1 MLVIPQKATKISN
14 FISRTLPAFL
24 SFLLIFTFTGAQ
36 DARANVPSKFV
47 FTGSGYGH
55 GVGMSQIGARGMALE
70 SATAVEILQHFYPG
84 TAVAPVSDSEI
95 IRVNLGHQ
103 LREGS
108 LSINSPVGSFHII
121 KGRFAHGEEIPEEA
135 IMASHGKDVTLAL
148 TSKGEGIEIT
158 RSSKT
163 AKFARLEIA
172 REWTIRWDLDTTILL
187 LRTPARNYQLKY
199 GQINLS
205 SVKNSAANSSN
216 AIGEMEV
223 TSSMRLDDE
232 YLYGLGEVPS
242 SWPEAALD
250 AQAIA
255 GRTFALTKMRTVRA
269 ACDCNIYSTTR
280 DQNYVGFSKESEP
293 GFGFRWRAAVDRT
306 KGLAVTLQNRPI
318 QSFFFSSSGGATQNV
333 FDVWGS
339 NFSYL
344 VSRPDGW
351 SLDARINPRYANWNR
366 EVSQAAMAKAFEL
379 PDLLRYQILERSVTG
394 SVLRIRG
401 VSSSGAT
408 KVLTGEVFR
417 SRTALPST
425 WINLALIPPAQPK
438 EPDREICLE
447 TMAGLLAG
455 IGRCELTPE

>member
-1 MLVIPQKATKISN
+1 MLAPLQKAMKISN
-14 FISRTLPAFL
+14 FIFRTLPGLL
-24 SFLLIFTFTGAQ
+24 SFLLALTIIGAP
-36 DARANVPSKFV
+36 DARANIPSKFL

-70 SATAVEILQHFYPG
+70 SATAVEILTHFYPG
-84 TAVAPVSDSEI
+84 TEVAQVSDSEI

-103 LREGS
+103 LRQGS
-108 LSINSPVGSFHII
+108 LSINSPAGSFQII

-135 IMASHGKDVTLAL
+135 IMGSYGKDVTLGL
-148 TSKGEGIEIT
+148 SSTSDGIEIT

-163 AKFARLEIA
+163 AKFAPLEIT
-172 REWTIRWDLDTTILL
+172 REWTIRWDLEETILL

-205 SVKNSAANSSN
+205 SVKNAAATSSSTV
-216 AIGEMEV
+216 GELEI
-223 TSSMRLDDE
+223 TSSMRLHDE

-242 SWPEAALD
+242 SWPEASLD

-255 GRTFALTKMRTVRA
+255 GRTYALTKMRTLRA

-293 GFGFRWRAAVDRT
+293 GFGIRWREAVDRT
-306 KGLAVTLQNRPI
+306 KGLAVLLQNRPI

-351 SLDARINPRYANWNR
+351 SLDTRINPRYANWSR
-366 EVSQAAMAKAFEL
+366 EVSQAVMAKTFEL
-379 PDLLRYQILERSVTG
+379 PDVLRYQILERSVTG

-408 KVLTGEVFR
+408 KTLSGEVFR

-425 WINLALIPPAQPK
+425 WINMALIPPAQPK
-438 EPDREICLE
+438 EPERPICLE

-455 IGRCELTPE
+455 VGRCETTPE